1 MYLSQIWAPANWAPR
16 QFGGKLGPALFDEWD
31 MIFCKFKIKTYMD
44 VQLMEHLQIKKETI
58 CQEAVAQSTFY
69 ILHVVFSLKY
79 WFL

>member
-1 MYLSQIWAPANWAPR
+1 MYLSQIWAPR

-31 MIFCKFKIKTYMD
+31 MSFSFKTYMD

-58 CQEAVAQSTFY
+58 YQEAVAQSTFY